1 MLSGLWAV
9 VNNAG
14 IAVGTAPI
22 EMLAMDQV
30 QRCVDVNLFG
40 MIRVT
45 KAFLPLVRRSRG
57 RIINMSSVMGRHVF
71 GSMPYSIAKYG
82 VEAFSDKLRYGCP

>member
-1 MLSGLWAV
+1 MWAV

-14 IAVGTAPI
+14 IAVGTVPI
-22 EMLAMDQV
+22 EILPLELV

-45 KAFLPLVRRSRG
+45 KAFLPLVRQSRG
-57 RIINMSSVMGRHVF
+57 RIVNMSSVMGRHAF
-71 GSMPYSIAKYG
+71 GSMPYTIAKYG
-82 VEAFSDKLRYGCP
+82 VEAFSDKLRYGLVCPPF